1 MLSYPPL
8 RTECQISYQVPEVG
22 LILKIAALCFVAIG
36 VPGLLG
42 FLFLIFAL
50 KPLFMKSAEG

>member
-8 RTECQISYQVPEVG
+8 RNECQISYQVPKV
-22 LILKIAALCFVAIG
+22 
-36 VPGLLG
+36 G

-50 KPLFMKSAEG
+50 KPLFLKSAEG